1 MHRAPQLCGGLTSQS
16 THLRLQFTDT
26 SGRGQVWCWV
36 CLSLCGLAG
45 CPIPDTCEQKLRA
58 DMWKLEMENASLRRE
73 LDSVRRVEESCRA
86 QLNELHEAYFSL
98 QQCLGRRV
106 HKLQVSGCHPG
117 GWPV

>member
-1 MHRAPQLCGGLTSQS
+1 
-16 THLRLQFTDT
+16 
-26 SGRGQVWCWV
+26 
-36 CLSLCGLAG
+36 
-45 CPIPDTCEQKLRA
+45 
-58 DMWKLEMENASLRRE
+58 MENASLRRE